1 MALLR
6 TLACSLVFALFAT
19 TPAFAQK
26 VALVV
31 GNSAYQ
37 NVARLPN
44 PVNDA
49 RLVAQTLRGMGFDVV
64 QTQDATR
71 AGFSQALRAFR
82 TKADASDVAL
92 VYYAGHGMEV
102 DGRNWL
108 IPVDAKL
115 GDERDL
121 EDEAVNLDGIMSAV
135 GSARRLRVVILDACR
150 DNPFAVTM
158 RRIGGTRAVTRGLA
172 DPREVTGTL
181 IVYAAKA
188 GSTASDGGGV
198 NSPFAQ
204 ALARRLPEPGTDVQL
219 VFRRVGDDVLAAT
232 NNRQEPFQYG
242 SLRGEALYLVP
253 PSPIAPTPATATPP
267 PQIATPAPAS
277 PASWAANA
285 RAGTTGRDCST
296 CPTLVVAPA
305 GAFTMGSTNGDPD
318 ERPAQ
323 RVTIPKAFAIG
334 KYEVTFA
341 EWDACVADR
350 GCNGYRPSDKGW
362 GRINQPVINVN
373 YTDAQRYAAWLSRK
387 TGHRYRLPSEAEWE
401 YAARAG
407 TTGDFAYGATLTT
420 QQANFARSA
429 ARTSQVGRYAA
440 NAWGLHDVHG
450 NVAEWVINCQTTD
463 YTGPPGAAGLTGQC
477 AQRVV
482 RGGSWNI
489 SEPHRLRTADRNS
502 AAAQSRDD
510 TIGFRVLREL
520 P

>member
-1 MALLR
+1 MTTLR
-6 TLACSLVFALFAT
+6 SLVIALVVVFFA

-49 RLVAQTLRGMGFDVV
+49 HLVANTLRGMGFDVV

-71 AGFSQALRAFR
+71 VGFSQALRSFR
-82 TKADASDVAL
+82 EKADASDVAL

-102 DGRNWL
+102 GGRNWL
-108 IPVDAKL
+108 IPTDARL

-121 EDEAVNLDGIMSAV
+121 EDEAINLESILSAV
-135 GSARRLRVVILDACR
+135 NSAKRLRVVILDACR

-158 RRIGGTRAVTRGLA
+158 RRIGGTRAVSRGLA

-188 GSTASDGGGV
+188 GSTASDGGGA
-198 NSPFAQ
+198 NSPFAM
-204 ALARRLPEPGTDVQL
+204 ALARRLPEPGTDIQL

-232 NNRQEPFQYG
+232 ANRQEPFQYG
-242 SLRGEALYLVP
+242 ALRGEALYLVP
-253 PSPIAPTPATATPP
+253 PRPVATPTPTVATPP
-267 PQIATPAPAS
+267 AGNTQPAAP
-277 PASWAANA
+277 WTVNA
-285 RAGTTGRDCST
+285 RAGTAGRDCAT

-305 GAFTMGSTNGDPD
+305 GAFMMGSTNGDAD
-318 ERPAQ
+318 ERPVQ
-323 RVTIPKAFAIG
+323 RVTFARPFAIG

-350 GCNGYRPSDKGW
+350 GCATRPSDRGW

-373 YTDAQRYAAWLSRK
+373 HADAQQYAAWLSRK
-387 TGHRYRLPSEAEWE
+387 TGQRYRLPNEAEWE

-407 TTGDFAYGATLTT
+407 STGDFAIASALTP
-420 QQANFARSA
+420 QVANFARSVG
-429 ARTSQVGRYAA
+429 RTATVGRYPA

-450 NVAEWVINCQTTD
+450 NVAEWVLNCQTAD
-463 YTGPPGAAGLTGQC
+463 YVGPPGAAGLSGGC
-477 AQRVV
+477 VQRVV

-489 SEPHRLRTADRNS
+489 SEPHRQRTADRNS
-502 AAAQSRDD
+502 AAATSRDD
-510 TIGFRVLREL
+510 TIGFRILREM

>member
-1 MALLR
+1 MTLLR
-6 TLACSLVFALFAT
+6 SIALALIVLCSA

-31 GNSAYQ
+31 GNGAYQ

-44 PVNDA
+44 PVSDA
-49 RLVAQTLRGMGFDVV
+49 RLVANTLRSMGFDVV
-64 QTQDATR
+64 QTQDATK
-71 AGFSQALRAFR
+71 AAFSQALRSFR
-82 TKADASDVAL
+82 EKADASEVAL

-102 DGRNWL
+102 EGRNWL
-108 IPVDAKL
+108 IPTDARL
-115 GDERDL
+115 RDERDL
-121 EDEAVNLDGIMSAV
+121 EDEAVNLESILSAV
-135 GSARRLRVVILDACR
+135 NSARRLRVVILDACR

-158 RRIGGTRAVTRGLA
+158 RRIGGTRAVSRGLS

-188 GSTASDGGGV
+188 GSTASDGGGA
-198 NSPFAQ
+198 NSPFAM

-242 SLRGEALYLVP
+242 ALRGEALYLVP
-253 PSPIAPTPATATPP
+253 PVPVVASTPATVAPAPVGTPP
-267 PQIATPAPAS
+267 PSS
-277 PASWAANA
+277 PASWAVGA
-285 RAGTTGRDCST
+285 RAGTTGRDCPT

-305 GAFTMGSTNGDPD
+305 GAFLMGSANGDPD
-318 ERPAQ
+318 ERPVQ
-323 RVTIPKAFAIG
+323 RVTIPSAFAIG

-350 GCNGYRPSDKGW
+350 GCNSRPSDKGW

-373 YTDAQRYAAWLSRK
+373 YDDARRYAAWLSRK
-387 TGHRYRLPSEAEWE
+387 TGHAYRLPNEAEWE

-407 TTGDFAYGATLTT
+407 TTGDFAYGAALTP
-420 QQANFARSA
+420 QQANFARSVGH
-429 ARTSQVGRYAA
+429 TSQVGRYPA

-450 NVAEWVINCQTTD
+450 NVAEWVLNCQTTD
-463 YTGPPGAAGLTGQC
+463 YAGLPGAAGLSGACT
-477 AQRVV
+477 QRVV

-489 SEPHRLRTADRNS
+489 TEPHRLRTADRNS
-502 AAAQSRDD
+502 AAAPSRDD